1 MSSLKSFKKFLK
13 CNSCIAAAYKLF
25 HLQHLLHI
33 FPFKNLLIEPT
44 ATISLS
50 ESTYGPLDP
59 SIIVPRNE
67 KMTSQ
72 YEMTQR
78 K

>member
-1 MSSLKSFKKFLK
+1 MFSLKSFKKFLK
-13 CNSCIAAAYKLF
+13 CNSCIAAAYKMI

-33 FPFKNLLIEPT
+33 FPFKNLLIERT

-50 ESTYGPLDP
+50 EGTYGQLDP
-59 SIIVPRNE
+59 PIIVPRDE